1 MMGPAKGDQA
11 AGGVADA
18 LMSVLDDFA
27 TADDAANAAY
37 ISSVITAYVRSSAL
51 VLCGKD
57 VAIPFFVSWEFE
69 SNRMRKIVKKLGGTQ
84 LAYA

>member
-1 MMGPAKGDQA
+1 MMA
-11 AGGVADA
+11 VAT
-18 LMSVLDDFA
+18 SSEKIGIPVFGTA
-27 TADDAANAAY
+27 TMFLID